1 MATNQDKVKEL
12 IDLRNQAKLGGG
24 EKRIESQHKKGKY
37 TARERIAMLL
47 DEDSFEEFD
56 MFVTHRCNNFGM
68 EKTKFLGDGVVTGQ
82 GTINGRIV
90 FVFAQDFTVFGG
102 ALSEMLA
109 QKICK
114 VMDKAMTVGAPII
127 GLNDSGGARIQ
138 EGVNSLAGYAEIFER
153 NILASGVI
161 PQISAIFGPCAGGA
175 VYSPALTD
183 FILMTDQSSYM
194 FVTGPKVVKTVTG
207 EDISTED
214 LGGAEVHSTKSGV
227 SHFMVENEEEGISLI
242 RDLLSYLPSNNLEE
256 APMMVCNDPIDRLED
271 KLNSLIPDNPN
282 LPYNMLEVIEAIVDQ
297 GKFLEVHK
305 RYARNIIVG
314 FCRMGGRSVGI
325 IANQPSFYAGVLD
338 IESSRKAARFV
349 RFCDCFN
356 IPILTLT
363 NVEGFATTVEE
374 EKTIASKAAILTA
387 AFAEADVPKVN
398 LITGNAYGSAY
409 ITMNSKHIGADMVF
423 ALPDANIGMMDA
435 QVAAK
440 IMYADDKDADISAKA
455 AEFAAQ
461 SGTQAA
467 AARGYVDSIIAPEAA
482 RKQLIFAF
490 ELLFTKSEYPIGKK
504 HGTI

>member
-1 MATNQDKVKEL
+1 MSNSNTL
-12 IDLRNQAKLGGG
+12 SAKD
-24 EKRIESQHKKGKY
+24 RIES
-37 TARERIAMLL
+37 LV
-47 DEDSFEEFD
+47 DENSFVELGAGITKRSTDFNMEEKS
-56 MFVTHRCNNFGM
+56 VPA
-68 EKTKFLGDGVVTGQ
+68 DGVITGYGLIQ
-82 GTINGRIV
+82 NNPVYVYSQDASALNGTIG
-90 FVFAQDFTVFGG
+90 
-102 ALSEMLA
+102 EMHAKKIAHIYELA
-109 QKICK
+109 MKTG
-114 VMDKAMTVGAPII
+114 VPVI
-127 GLNDSGGARIQ
+127 GLIDCAGMRLQ
-138 EGVNSLAGYAEIFER
+138 ESTDALAGFGQIYKMKAK
-153 NILASGVI
+153 ASGVI
-161 PQISAIFGPCAGGA
+161 PQISAIFGNCGGGVA
-175 VYSPALTD
+175 VMAAMSDFTFMEQNNGKLFVNSPNTLEGNYADKLDTASAD
-183 FILMTDQSSYM
+183 FQKTASVVDVICDGEEYLLSELRDLVSILPENNNEIGGMEECMDDLNRLVPDFADEIKDSAIA
-194 FVTGPKVVKTVTG
+194 F
-207 EDISTED
+207 ED
-214 LGGAEVHSTKSGV
+214 LGDNNFFLELKRDFAKE
-227 SHFMVENEEEGISLI
+227 MVTGFISLDGMTVGCVAN
-242 RDLLSYLPSNNLEE
+242 RTAVYGEDGSEQESFE
-256 APMMVCNDPIDRLED
+256 ARLTSD
-271 KLNSLIPDNPN
+271 GCD
-282 LPYNMLEVIEAIVDQ
+282 
-297 GKFLEVHK
+297 
-305 RYARNIIVG
+305 
-314 FCRMGGRSVGI
+314 
-325 IANQPSFYAGVLD
+325 
-338 IESSRKAARFV
+338 KAASFIKT
-349 RFCDCFN
+349 CDAFN